1 MRTTQKHHD
10 SAHIAQDIMKYQLTQ
25 FCKRNTQAIA
35 LILKALLQGAKHYP
49 KSTFQ
54 ETQKDILQD
63 DILQDSA
70 LFQDEIPNPSKT
82 TPKDSAKKDSKKSSP
97 LNIEG

>member
-1 MRTTQKHHD
+1 MQTTQKHHD

-35 LILKALLQGAKHYP
+35 IILKALLQGAKHYP

-54 ETQKDILQD
+54 ETQK